1 MTGMKIE
8 SIKVHAI
15 SVDLGQWYWISRFP
29 LRTATEMIVE
39 VRTSDGITGYGV
51 IHNRPQKE
59 IVTMVEALAGEIIGM
74 DALAHEDVWW
84 KIFSLTTT
92 RAGFELER
100 RTKIGFGETK
110 REQILAALAG
120 IDIALWD
127 IKGKAAKMPVWR
139 LLGGSKREI
148 LAYASGGYYEEGTP
162 TESIGEEM
170 ASYVAA
176 GFKAAKVKVGG
187 LSIEED
193 AKRMKEARAALGDAM
208 LMIDANCAYDIETAT
223 RAIHAFE
230 PYDIFWYEE
239 PLQWYDSIRGL
250 GKLAT
255 RTKVPIASGESE
267 LSSWACRDLIEVG
280 GVRYMQ
286 FDATK
291 RGGITEWL
299 RIAAY
304 CHAHGVW
311 LAPHHDP
318 QIHGHL
324 LSASPNGFGVES
336 FTRSERDPVWE
347 GLFTNRPE
355 IKNGMLY
362 LTEAPGFG
370 VDINW
375 DFVKRYRA

>member
-1 MTGMKIE
+1 MKIE
-8 SIKVHAI
+8 SLKVHAI
-15 SVDLGQWYWISRFP
+15 SVDLGRWYWVSRFP

-39 VRTSDGITGYGV
+39 IRTSDGITGYGV

-59 IVTMVEALAGEIIGM
+59 IVAMIEALSGEIIGM

-84 KIFSLTTT
+84 KLFSLTTT
-92 RAGFELER
+92 RYGFDLER
-100 RTKIGFGETK
+100 KTKIGFGETK

-148 LAYASGGYYEEGTP
+148 FAYASGGYYEEGTP
-162 TESIGEEM
+162 SESIGEEM
-170 ASYVAA
+170 ASYVEA
-176 GFKAAKVKVGG
+176 GFKAVKIKVGG
-187 LSIEED
+187 ATIEED
-193 AKRMKEARAALGDAM
+193 VKRLREARAALGSAS

-250 GKLAT
+250 GRLAT

-267 LSSWACRDLIEVG
+267 LTSWACRDLIEVG
-280 GVRYMQ
+280 GVRFMQ

-324 LSASPNGFGVES
+324 LSASANAFGVET
-336 FTRSERDPVWE
+336 FTRSDRDPVWE

-355 IKNGMLY
+355 IKNGTLY

-375 DFVKRYRA
+375 DFVKRHKQ